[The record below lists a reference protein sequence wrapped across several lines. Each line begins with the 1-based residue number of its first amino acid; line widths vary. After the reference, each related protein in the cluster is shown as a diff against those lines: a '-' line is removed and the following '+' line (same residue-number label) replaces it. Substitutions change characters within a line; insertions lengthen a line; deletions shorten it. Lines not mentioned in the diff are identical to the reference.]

1 MESLTLRGNGVRSGQ
16 RKLLGRDDVFAES
29 QEGSGYWSD
38 KKVKETAQIE
48 QHVPGP
54 RGERE
59 KERMIYPKNCQNRP
73 DYSPGL
79 WSET

>member
-1 MESLTLRGNGVRSGQ
+1 MRSGQ

-59 KERMIYPKNCQNRP
+59 KERMIYP
-73 DYSPGL
+73 
-79 WSET
+79 